1 MKIAIIGSGFYGCS
15 LAITLSKKNKV
26 DLYEKE
32 QNIFNGAS
40 SCNQFR
46 YHSGYHYP
54 RSQKTVNE
62 INKSKKDFVSFFSNG
77 VFKKTKNFYA
87 IANKSKVNFKKYS
100 KFLKK
105 NKLYFK
111 QVNILSDVSTIEK
124 SIIVKEKIL
133 DFFKTKKKT
142 FE

>member
-1 MKIAIIGSGFYGCS
+1 M
-15 LAITLSKKNKV
+15 
-26 DLYEKE
+26 
-32 QNIFNGAS
+32 
-40 SCNQFR
+40 
-46 YHSGYHYP
+46 
-54 RSQKTVNE
+54 
-62 INKSKKDFVSFFSNG
+62 
-77 VFKKTKNFYA
+77 
-87 IANKSKVNFKKYS
+87 NFKKYS